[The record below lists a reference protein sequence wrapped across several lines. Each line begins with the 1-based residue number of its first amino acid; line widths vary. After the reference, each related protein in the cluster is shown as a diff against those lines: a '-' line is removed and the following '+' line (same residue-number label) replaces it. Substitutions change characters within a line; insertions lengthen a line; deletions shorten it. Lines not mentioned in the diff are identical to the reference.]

1 MSFADDIRK
10 FAEKAKRGYDE
21 VVQESLVGLSAS
33 VIIKTPVRTGVTANS
48 WRASFG
54 APDLTTLQYS
64 GSEEQDTVIRL
75 TAGEALGGT
84 FFLVNNQPQIR
95 RLEYESW
102 SQRAPHGMV
111 RVSIEEFQLHID
123 KAIAN
128 L

>member
-21 VVQESLVGLSAS
+21 VVQESLVDFSAS

-48 WRASFG
+48 WRPSSG
-54 APDLTTLQYS
+54 APDLNGLDYS
-64 GSEEQDTVIRL
+64 GSVDQEVEIRL
-75 TAGEALGGT
+75 TAGESLGGT
-84 FFLVNNQPQIR
+84 FYLVNNQPQIR
-95 RLEYESW
+95 RLEYEGW

-111 RVSIEEFQLHID
+111 RISIEEFQAHID
-123 KAIAN
+123 QAIAK